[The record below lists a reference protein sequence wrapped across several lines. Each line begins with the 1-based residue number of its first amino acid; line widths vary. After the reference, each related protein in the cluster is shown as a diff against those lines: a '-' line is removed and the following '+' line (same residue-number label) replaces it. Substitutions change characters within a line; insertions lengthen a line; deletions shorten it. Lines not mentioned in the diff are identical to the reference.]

1 MTDEVSLLVVA
12 LDTMRQAFA
21 SEMLTILET
30 LSEKDVASL
39 PNQTHEIGLL
49 QIQGEK

>member
-30 LSEKDVASL
+30 PSEKDVSSL
-39 PNQTHEIGLL
+39 PSRRTRGLL